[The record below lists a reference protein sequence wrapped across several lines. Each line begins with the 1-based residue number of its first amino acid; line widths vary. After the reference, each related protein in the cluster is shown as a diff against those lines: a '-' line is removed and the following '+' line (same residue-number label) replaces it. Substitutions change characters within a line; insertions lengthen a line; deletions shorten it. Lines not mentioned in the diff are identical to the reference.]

1 MSFFQSG
8 RLIQELN
15 HAFLT
20 LVPKCSDA
28 THLSDF
34 RPISCCNTL
43 YKFIAKILANRFQ
56 KVIDELISENQ
67 CVFIKDR
74 LILDCTL
81 LSYEFI
87 RDFNKPMGSRACIK
101 IDLRKAFDSVNREFV
116 YHMSMG
122 FPPEWIN
129 WIKNAY
135 KGQCYSVMI
144 NGSPTGFFSSSRGI
158 DRVTQYLPIY
168 LSWSWSSGL
177 FTWTLLLPLVHCSL
191 LKERCQLK
199 WHTNS
204 YYFAGLIRRASTPL
218 ISCWI
223 N

>member
-1 MSFFQSG
+1 MGEKTSEAVMSFFQSEK
-8 RLIQELN
+8 LIRELN
-15 HAFLT
+15 HTFLT

-34 RPISCCNTL
+34 RPIFCCNTL

-56 KVIDELISENQ
+56 KVIDEFFSENQ

-116 YHMSMG
+116 YYMSMG

-129 WIKNAY
+129 WIKNVY
-135 KGQCYSVMI
+135 KGQC
-144 NGSPTGFFSSSRGI
+144 F
-158 DRVTQYLPIY
+158 
-168 LSWSWSSGL
+168 
-177 FTWTLLLPLVHCSL
+177 LL
-191 LKERCQLK
+191 
-199 WHTNS
+199 
-204 YYFAGLIRRASTPL
+204 
-218 ISCWI
+218 
-223 N
+223 